1 MSSSLFINLDGEP
14 IFEKEVL
21 GYGRSGVVVLRRG
34 TAVKIP
40 LRHPW
45 STETDVE
52 LNIHVIQRE
61 QDVYRRLSPTV
72 DNQLDGVVPYIEL
85 YPKATHLAH
94 MKNGDLRAYLEVNN
108 KPPLALQISWFR
120 QMAQA
125 LKQIHD
131 RHVLIADIAS
141 RNFLLDSNLSVK
153 FCDFTEASILPF
165 GTAMETVDDN
175 GYSIQTDIG
184 QLGAVMYEVVT
195 GGQRCQFDLF
205 KDNLPDDGR
214 ARWPRRDSLPST
226 EGLWLGPIIERCW
239 IEGGFQ
245 NAHYLSQALNAIVDL
260 EHAPRAEKQSMN
272 GSKLFPTL
280 VQYLTRKPPMT
291 ALAFL
296 GTLATVAA
304 WALKQSKSQ
313 SAVIAP

>member
-14 IFEKEVL
+14 ILEKEVL
-21 GYGRSGVVVLRRG
+21 GYGRSGVVVLCRG
-34 TAVKIP
+34 TAIKIP

-120 QMAQA
+120 QMARA
-125 LKQIHD
+125 LEQIHD
-131 RHVLIADIAS
+131 RRVLIADIAS

-214 ARWPRRDSLPST
+214 ARWPHRDSLPST

-239 IEGGFQ
+239 IKGGFQ

-260 EHAPRAEKQSMN
+260 EHAPLAEKRSMN

-304 WALKQSKSQ
+304 WAMKQSKSR